1 MKTHRHKMIKQT
13 LRTWRKGSER
23 GLRLQIVFSVH
34 CLGDGCTKIS
44 QIATKK
50 KLIHVNKYHLYP
62 NTPIIYGKIKNNFL
76 KKRHIIV

>member
-44 QIATKK
+44 ETTTKE
-50 KLIHVNKYHLYP
+50 LIHVRKKKKNK
-62 NTPIIYGKIKNNFL
+62 PITQKPIENF
-76 KKRHIIV
+76 KH